1 MYHFNYFSS
10 SFPGKLAD
18 GELINGP
25 NKEAA
30 ALFYHSLHPD
40 SFACLLLF
48 QTIAL
53 LRFQPEIVSSLK
65 RTQSY
70 PSPQILINYRLLLQ
84 HESMNRAPTRAHGP
98 RVVETPQACE
108 CGTAQATCWDDWGSS
123 HKKWAREH
131 IKVHSTR
138 ASLVFWECNFLR
150 NHCYRNC
157 RKTHSLRGMV
167 AHSYYPNTQEAE
179 AGEVQCYRQP
189 GIYRKVFDQ

>member
-84 HESMNRAPTRAHGP
+84 HESMNSAPTRALGP
-98 RVVETPQACE
+98 QVVETPQACE
-108 CGTAQATCWDDWGSS
+108 YSTAQATCWDDWGSS
-123 HKKWAREH
+123 HKKWSWEH
-131 IKVHSTR
+131 IKVHRGR
-138 ASLVFWECNFLR
+138 ASSVFWGGNFLCS
-150 NHCYRNC
+150 HCYRDC
-157 RKTHSLRGMV
+157 RKTHSLLRSGGAHLLSQYSGSWDRRGSV
-167 AHSYYPNTQEAE
+167 L
-179 AGEVQCYRQP
+179 
-189 GIYRKVFDQ
+189 

>member
-84 HESMNRAPTRAHGP
+84 HESMNRVPTRAPGP
-98 RVVETPQACE
+98 RAAETPQARG
-108 CGTAQATCWDDWGSS
+108 CGKEQAT
-123 HKKWAREH
+123 
-131 IKVHSTR
+131 
-138 ASLVFWECNFLR
+138 
-150 NHCYRNC
+150 
-157 RKTHSLRGMV
+157 
-167 AHSYYPNTQEAE
+167 
-179 AGEVQCYRQP
+179 
-189 GIYRKVFDQ
+189 

>member
-30 ALFYHSLHPD
+30 ALFSHSLHPG

-70 PSPQILINYRLLLQ
+70 PSPQILINYRPLLQ
-84 HESMNRAPTRAHGP
+84 HESMNRAPTRAPGP
-98 RVVETPQACE
+98 RVVDTPQACE
-108 CGTAQATCWDDWGSS
+108 FG
-123 HKKWAREH
+123 KKRTDH
-131 IKVHSTR
+131 LT
-138 ASLVFWECNFLR
+138 
-150 NHCYRNC
+150 
-157 RKTHSLRGMV
+157 G
-167 AHSYYPNTQEAE
+167 
-179 AGEVQCYRQP
+179 
-189 GIYRKVFDQ
+189 

>member
-30 ALFYHSLHPD
+30 ALFYHSLHSD

-108 CGTAQATCWDDWGSS
+108 CGSTGHLLRWLRIVSQEVGMGTHQSPQRKPARSSEGVTSYATTTIETAEQHTAC
-123 HKKWAREH
+123 
-131 IKVHSTR
+131 
-138 ASLVFWECNFLR
+138 
-150 NHCYRNC
+150 
-157 RKTHSLRGMV
+157 
-167 AHSYYPNTQEAE
+167 
-179 AGEVQCYRQP
+179 
-189 GIYRKVFDQ
+189 